1 MINRRLLLLL
11 SLLLMIANSWSN
23 NFITIKDGQ
32 FYSKGKPYYFIGT
45 NFWYAPILA
54 SEGVGGNR
62 ERLQKEL
69 DLLQSLGI
77 NNLRILVGADA
88 GSSNANTVKPYLQPE
103 PGVLN
108 DTLLAG
114 LDYLLFEMEKRD
126 MVGVFYLTN
135 SWDWSGG
142 YGFYLRQTGHGDS
155 PNANGE
161 GYNQYVQY
169 ASQFVLDRKAIQLY
183 HNFVRSIITR
193 TNTIT
198 GRKYTEEPAIMSWQI
213 CNEPRP
219 FSKEG
224 KEAFAKW
231 IAETA
236 RLIKELDPNHLISTG
251 SEGLYGCEV
260 DESLCET
267 IHWDTNIDYLTIH
280 IWPVNWRWSTPDRL
294 YEALPNVYLRSTD
307 YISLHQ
313 RMAQSIGKPFVIE
326 EFGYSRDRTFL
337 LPETKTRARDAFYNF
352 IFQQVLESKNNNGLL
367 SGCNFWGWAG
377 TGRPNAKVWSMGDD
391 YLCDPPHEPQG
402 WYSVYDSDSTTIEL
416 IKKFTSLLQK
426 KDKTE

>member
-1 MINRRLLLLL
+1 MIN
-11 SLLLMIANSWSN
+11 SWCSN
-23 NFITIKDGQ
+23 FVTIKDGL
-32 FYSKGKPYYFIGT
+32 FYSKGQPYYFIGT

-62 ERLQKEL
+62 KRLKNEL
-69 DLLQSLGI
+69 DILKSLGVT
-77 NNLRILVGADA
+77 NLRILVGADA

-108 DTLLAG
+108 DTLLLG
-114 LDYLLFEMEKRD
+114 LDYLLQEMEKRE

-142 YGFYLRQTGHGDS
+142 YGFYLKETGYDDS

-161 GYNQYVQY
+161 GYDQYVKY
-169 ASQFVLDRKAIQLY
+169 ASQFVLEKKAMQLY
-183 HNFVRSIITR
+183 HNYVRRIITR
-193 TNTIT
+193 TNTYT

-219 FSKEG
+219 FSKHG
-224 KEAFAKW
+224 KEAFARW
-231 IAETA
+231 ISETA
-236 RLIKELDPNHLISTG
+236 KLIKELDPNHLVSTG

-260 DESLCET
+260 DEKLCET
-267 IHWDTNIDYLTIH
+267 IHNDANIDYLTIH

-294 YEALPNVYLRSTD
+294 YDALPNVYLKSTD

-313 RMAQSIGKPFVIE
+313 RMAQRINKPFVIE

-337 LPETKTRARDAFYNF
+337 LPGTRTIARDSFYNF
-352 IFQQVLESKNNNGLL
+352 IFQQILESQSNKGLL
-367 SGCNFWGWAG
+367 SGCNFWGWGG
-377 TGRPNAKVWSMGDD
+377 TGRPNNKVWSMGDD

-402 WYSVYDSDSTTIEL
+402 WYSVYDTDSTTIEL
-416 IKKFTSLLQK
+416 IKKYTSLLQNK
-426 KDKTE
+426 GK

>member
-1 MINRRLLLLL
+1 MIN
-11 SLLLMIANSWSN
+11 SWCSN
-23 NFITIKDGQ
+23 FVTIKDGL
-32 FYSKGKPYYFIGT
+32 FYSKGQPYYFIGT

-62 ERLQKEL
+62 ERLKNEL
-69 DLLQSLGI
+69 DILKSLGVT
-77 NNLRILVGADA
+77 NLRILVGADA

-108 DTLLAG
+108 DTLLLG
-114 LDYLLFEMEKRD
+114 LDYLLQEMEKRE

-142 YGFYLRQTGHGDS
+142 YGFYLKETGYDDS

-161 GYNQYVQY
+161 GYNQYVKY
-169 ASQFVLDRKAIQLY
+169 ASQFVLERKAMQLY
-183 HNFVRSIITR
+183 HNYVRRIITR
-193 TNTIT
+193 TNTYT

-219 FSKEG
+219 FSKHG
-224 KEAFAKW
+224 KEAFARW
-231 IAETA
+231 ISETA
-236 RLIKELDPNHLISTG
+236 KLIKELDPNHLVSTG

-260 DESLCET
+260 DEKLCET
-267 IHWDTNIDYLTIH
+267 IHNDANIDYLTIH

-294 YEALPNVYLRSTD
+294 YDALPNVYLKSTD

-313 RMAQSIGKPFVIE
+313 RMAHRINKPFVIE

-337 LPETKTRARDAFYNF
+337 LPGTRTIARDSFYNF
-352 IFQQVLESKNNNGLL
+352 IFQQILESQSNKGLL
-367 SGCNFWGWAG
+367 SGCNFWGWGG
-377 TGRPNAKVWSMGDD
+377 TGRPNSKVWSMGDD

-402 WYSVYDSDSTTIEL
+402 WYSVYDTDSTTIEL
-416 IKKFTSLLQK
+416 IKKYTSLLQNK
-426 KDKTE
+426 GK